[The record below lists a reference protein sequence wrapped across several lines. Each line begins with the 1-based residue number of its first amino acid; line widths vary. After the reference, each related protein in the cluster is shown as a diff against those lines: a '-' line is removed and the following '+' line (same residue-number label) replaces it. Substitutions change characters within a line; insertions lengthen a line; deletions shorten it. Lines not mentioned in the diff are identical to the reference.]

1 MPEPQVD
8 VKTTRNIGIMAH
20 IDAGKTTLTERILFY
35 TGRSHKLGEVH
46 NGEAT
51 MDWMKQEQ
59 ERGVTI
65 TAAATT
71 CQWKDNRITIID
83 TPGHVDFT
91 VEVERSLRVLDGAV
105 AVFDAV
111 SGVEA
116 QSETVWRQSDKYH
129 VPKIAFINKMDR
141 MGANFF
147 GVVKDI
153 EDKFQANVLP
163 LEIPIGAEDKF
174 RGVID
179 LLEMR
184 ACIYDEETQGKE
196 IKIEEIPEDLKA
208 EADKYRHILI
218 EKIATHDESLMN
230 KYLEAKDSISKEE
243 LVAAI
248 RRGTIA
254 NKMVPL
260 LCGAALKN
268 KGVQNL
274 LDAVIAY
281 LPSPVDLPAV
291 KAHDADDPSV
301 EIEVPPDYKNT
312 FVGFAFKVQADP
324 HMGKLVYVRIYSGY
338 LRNGTYILNSRKD
351 KKERVSRIFRMHAN
365 QREAVDVAFA
375 GDIVAL
381 IGMNHTITGDT
392 LCSLKKPILLEAIE
406 FPTPVVSIS
415 IAPQSRSEQD
425 KLGKGLA
432 KLMEEDPTFLVR
444 TDEDTKET
452 VIMGMGELHLEII
465 VDRLKTEFNVQ
476 PEVGRP
482 KVAYKETILGSVT
495 EEYKHVKQSGG
506 RGQYGHV
513 VFEISP
519 GERGTEFEF
528 IDSIKGG
535 AIPKNFIP
543 SVEKGLKE
551 QMQRGVL
558 AGYPVTDVK
567 VNLVDGSYHE
577 VDSSDIAF
585 KLAAMGGFRAGFMK
599 CNPVLLEPTMALEIN
614 VPEEYASNIT
624 GYIFSRRGKVM
635 NMESKGNQ
643 KLILAEAPLS
653 EMFGYASAFRSLT
666 SGHVHAS
673 MKFDKYTQ
681 VPQEIT
687 NRILEEKQKEKEK
700 QK

>member
-1 MPEPQVD
+1 
-8 VKTTRNIGIMAH
+8 
-20 IDAGKTTLTERILFY
+20 
-35 TGRSHKLGEVH
+35 
-46 NGEAT
+46 
-51 MDWMKQEQ
+51 
-59 ERGVTI
+59 
-65 TAAATT
+65 
-71 CQWKDNRITIID
+71 
-83 TPGHVDFT
+83 
-91 VEVERSLRVLDGAV
+91 
-105 AVFDAV
+105 
-111 SGVEA
+111 
-116 QSETVWRQSDKYH
+116 
-129 VPKIAFINKMDR
+129 
-141 MGANFF
+141 
-147 GVVKDI
+147 
-153 EDKFQANVLP
+153 FQANVIP
-163 LEIPIGAEDKF
+163 LEIPIGAEDNF

-184 ACIYDEETQGKE
+184 ACIYDEESQGKE
-196 IKIEEIPEDLKA
+196 VRIEEIPEDLK
-208 EADKYRHILI
+208 ETADKYRHLLI
-218 EKIATHDESLMN
+218 EKIATHDDALMQ
-230 KYLEAKDSISKEE
+230 KYMETKDAISKEE
-243 LVAAI
+243 IVAAL

-274 LDAVIAY
+274 LDAVVAY

-291 KAHDADDPSV
+291 KAHDAEDLNT

-338 LRNGTYILNSRKD
+338 LRNSTYILNARKD

-365 QREAVDVAFA
+365 QREAIETAFA

-392 LCSLKKPILLEAIE
+392 LCSLKKPLLLEAIE

-415 IAPQSRSEQD
+415 IVPQSRSEQD

-465 VDRLKTEFNVQ
+465 VDRLKNEFNVQ

-519 GERGTEFEF
+519 GARGTELEF
-528 IDSIKGG
+528 IDSIRGG

-551 QMQRGVL
+551 QMLRGVL

-614 VPEEYASNIT
+614 VPEEYVSNIS

-635 NMESKGNQ
+635 NMETKGNQ

-673 MKFDKYTQ
+673 MRFDKYTQ

-687 NRILEEKQKEKEK
+687 NRIIEEKQKEKDK
-700 QK
+700 AK